1 MGKSRTFWHGSR
13 VVNLLNYLNIN
24 DCLPPLGCAFR
35 ESLLSNK
42 SQVTGF
48 TLSWAKIAQE

>member
-24 DCLPPLGCAFR
+24 DRLPSLRCACR
-35 ESLLSNK
+35 ESLLSNQ